1 MENRFDRLSRLA
13 ELAESTSLRDREQ
26 IDRIISSVK
35 EAATTAQQTADVL
48 KRMMGRTSSQ
58 P

>member
-1 MENRFDRLSRLA
+1 MENRLDRLSRLA
-13 ELAESTSLRDREQ
+13 ELAESTSLRDRDQ
-26 IDRIISSVK
+26 INLIISSVK
-35 EAATTAQQTADVL
+35 EAAITAQQTANVL